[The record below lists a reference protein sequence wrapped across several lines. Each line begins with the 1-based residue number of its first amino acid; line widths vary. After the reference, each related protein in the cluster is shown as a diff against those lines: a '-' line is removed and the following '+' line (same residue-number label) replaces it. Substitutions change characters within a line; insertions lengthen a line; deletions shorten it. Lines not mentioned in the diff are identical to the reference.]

1 MGRLR
6 HGRVRI
12 PTIGMAEQQRG
23 KLKIFMGYA
32 AGVGKT
38 YKMLE
43 EAQELKAAGVDI
55 VIGYFEPHGRKDTIA
70 KTEGLEVIPRRKVT
84 YRDSI
89 FEEMDTG
96 AILARH
102 PQVCIVD
109 EFPHT
114 NVPGSERLKRWEDVE
129 VLLAAGIDVLT
140 TMNIQHLESLN
151 DQIWQISGIRVRE
164 TVPDWVVQQANEVVM
179 VDLTPRALLN
189 RLQRGVV
196 YEREK
201 AERALHN
208 FFREQTL
215 VALRELALRQAAH
228 EVEHR
233 IVDQETDV
241 LSSDGATV
249 GPRKQHKIL
258 VLVTASPKTAMVV
271 RRAKRVSDFLGA
283 ECFAVV
289 VQPTGDLSGLPAAD
303 REAVERHLN
312 FARNLRIETRILEG
326 DDVASTLVDF
336 GRRNQVTQIFLTR
349 PHRKAWSPALSRDPA
364 QRVID
369 LAKDM
374 QIVIVSDR
382 EPVRQ

>member
-1 MGRLR
+1 M
-6 HGRVRI
+6 
-12 PTIGMAEQQRG
+12 PEQPRG

-43 EAQELKAAGVDI
+43 EAQDKKRAGADV

-70 KTEGLEVIPRRKVT
+70 KTEGLETVPRREVR
-84 YRDSI
+84 YRDSV
-89 FEEMDTG
+89 FEEMDTT

-102 PQVCIVD
+102 PQVCVVD
-109 EFPHT
+109 EYPHT
-114 NVPGSERLKRWEDVE
+114 NVPGSERAKRWEDVE
-129 VLLAAGIDVLT
+129 VLLAAGIGVLS

-151 DQIWQISGIRVRE
+151 DQVWQISGVRVRE
-164 TVPDWVVQQANEVVM
+164 TVPDWVVQQAHEVVM

-201 AERALHN
+201 AERALQN

-233 IVDQETDV
+233 
-241 LSSDGATV
+241 LSGEAPEDGA
-249 GPRKQHKIL
+249 GASRKHHKIL
-258 VLVTASPKTAMVV
+258 VLVTADPKSAMAL
-271 RRAKRVSDFLGA
+271 RRARRVSDFLGA
-283 ECFAVV
+283 ECFAVAV
-289 VQPTGDLSGLPAAD
+289 EARGDLSTVPTAE
-303 REAVERHLN
+303 REALERHLN
-312 FARNLRIETRILEG
+312 FARNLHIETRVLEG
-326 DDVASTLVDF
+326 DDVAATLVEF
-336 GRRNQVTQIFLTR
+336 GRRNQITQIFLTR
-349 PHRKAWSPALSRDPA
+349 PKGKVWLPALSRDPA
-364 QRVID
+364 QKVLG

-382 EPVRQ
+382 EPLKQ